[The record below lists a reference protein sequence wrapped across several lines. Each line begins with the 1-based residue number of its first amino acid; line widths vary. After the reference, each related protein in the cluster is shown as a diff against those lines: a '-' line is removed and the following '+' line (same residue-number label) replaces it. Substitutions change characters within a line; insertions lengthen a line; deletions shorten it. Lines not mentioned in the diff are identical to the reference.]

1 MYKCRSLGRLFGVVA
16 VAASCESPMDVGG
29 TAQSVTCVS
38 DDGCA
43 LDQVCDATRNT
54 CLRPPATRN
63 IDVLF
68 LIDNSPSMAPRQKA
82 LAASFKAFM
91 QKIEATGADYHVA
104 VATSD
109 VGSTVA
115 PGALWGGI
123 SGACESF
130 AGDDGLL
137 QAIPC
142 SNRLNLSPEAMAAC
156 TALCPDPRY
165 VPSGGA
171 FIARTGGR
179 TNVPADLVVD
189 PKTGKTV
196 DQGPVRAFQCMALVG
211 DGGCG
216 IEGQFEGAKRAL
228 DGHRLENS
236 GFLRPDSM
244 LAVIFITDEDDC
256 SVQPARRAENN
267 PQTRDC
273 STPDASASYDCFNVD
288 YRCQAHSLV
297 CNEALNIPGTK
308 TGCHERADSYLQPV
322 KEYVDF
328 FSALRPSNRLFVS
341 GIWTLPKLDGGGE
354 LTVVARPGPSGSPF
368 LNRLP
373 QACAADSGGI
383 AGAPQLR
390 LSKLAEHF
398 KSRGGVEVSLCDEGS
413 YSSALDG
420 MATTILFKAGLSGVG
435 G

>member
-1 MYKCRSLGRLFGVVA
+1 MYKCRSLGRLFGVA
-16 VAASCESPMDVGG
+16 ALAASCESPPEVGE
-29 TAQSVTCVS
+29 TAQPVTCVS
-38 DDGCA
+38 DDSCA
-43 LDQVCDATRNT
+43 LDQICDPTRKR

-82 LAASFKAFM
+82 LAASFKSFM

-104 VATSD
+104 IATSD
-109 VGSTVA
+109 IGSTVA
-115 PGALWGGI
+115 PDARWGNI
-123 SGACESF
+123 SMSCETF

-142 SNRLNLSPEAMAAC
+142 TSRFNLSPEAMAAC
-156 TALCPDPRY
+156 TALCPDPKY
-165 VPSGGA
+165 VPSGGL
-171 FIARTGGR
+171 FISRTGGV
-179 TNVPADLVVD
+179 TNVPAALVVD

-196 DQGPVRAFQCMALVG
+196 DQGPLRAFQCLALVG

-216 IEGQFEGAKRAL
+216 IEGQLEGAKLAL

-236 GFLRPDSM
+236 GFLRTGSM

-256 SVQPARRAENN
+256 SVKVTRRAENN
-267 PQTRDC
+267 PLSHDC
-273 STPDASASYDCFNVD
+273 ATPDANASYDCFNAD
-288 YRCQAHSLV
+288 YRCQARSLV
-297 CNEALNIPGTK
+297 CNEALNTPGTK
-308 TGCHERADSYLQPV
+308 TGCHERDDSYLEPV
-322 KEYVDF
+322 KKYVDF
-328 FSALRPSNRLFVS
+328 FSTLRPSNRLFVS
-341 GIWTLPKLDGGGE
+341 GIWTLPPLDSGGE
-354 LTVVARPGPSGSPF
+354 LTVVERVGPSGSHS

-373 QACAADSGGI
+373 QECAAESGGI
-383 AGAPQLR
+383 GGAPQLR
-390 LSKLAEHF
+390 LSKLAQHF
-398 KSRGGVEVSLCDEGS
+398 KGRGGVEVSLCDEGS

>member
-1 MYKCRSLGRLFGVVA
+1 MG
-16 VAASCESPMDVGG
+16 E
-29 TAQSVTCVS
+29 TAQSITCVS
-38 DDGCA
+38 DDSCA
-43 LDQVCDATRNT
+43 LDQVCDPAHKT

-82 LAASFKAFM
+82 LAASFKSFM

-115 PGALWGGI
+115 PDAFWRNIGT
-123 SGACESF
+123 SCDTF

-142 SNRLNLSPEAMAAC
+142 TNRYNLSPEAMATC
-156 TALCPDPRY
+156 TALCPDPKY

-179 TNVPADLVVD
+179 TNVPTALVVD

-196 DQGPVRAFQCMALVG
+196 DEGPVRAFQCMALVG

-256 SVQPARRAENN
+256 SVQLARRAENN

-273 STPDASASYDCFNVD
+273 ATPDAKASYDCFNAD
-288 YRCQAHSLV
+288 YRCQARSLV
-297 CNEALNIPGTK
+297 CNEALNIPGIK
-308 TGCHERADSYLQPV
+308 TGCHERADSYLEPV
-322 KEYVDF
+322 QKYVDF
-328 FSALRPSNRLFVS
+328 FSSLRPSNRLFVS
-341 GIWTLPKLDGGGE
+341 GIWTLPPLDGGGE
-354 LTVVARPGPSGSPF
+354 LNVVPRTGPSGSYS

-373 QACAADSGGI
+373 QLCATESGGNS
-383 AGAPQLR
+383 GAPQLR
-390 LSKLAEHF
+390 LSKLAQHF
-398 KSRGGVEVSLCDEGS
+398 KGRGGVEVSLCDESS
-413 YSSALDG
+413 YSSALNS